1 MFRQQSSR
9 GTEAAKRMVTSI
21 LENTGFVCGSIKD
34 TLSEKD
40 VDMDW
45 INHEFNNIKSTTKN
59 MAATMAQGGLK
70 ACRMKSEKDVQSSP
84 ETVEGRMF
92 FDDNS
97 FSGECSQ
104 ARSMASE
111 RGGEEGDDLGTPSS
125 ALNMND
131 RSPKRSS
138 RFAKV
143 KADRQRSNLG
153 KDLDEG
159 TDSSGPIAGQSTRS
173 QRHTLVIGLCLSR
186 RDFELGHPETVT
198 RQTAFDFNEL
208 QDRDYKFVS
217 STDSSG
223 WLAGGGEKGS
233 KQNGCAKNHEL
244 ENGTSLGFVHSDSN
258 LGSKSYDSEGAG
270 PAKLSSQ
277 KIAAP
282 DKVHIPIIQINAES
296 SAAADE
302 IVSLLARGE
311 VFIPHISILPEALS
325 VNGSSPPDL
334 IVRFDC
340 EKNDDANPEDWPN
353 WCLEFLHNQL
363 YDCFASMGAQWT
375 RRPFQI
381 TLARKVKWK
390 TIKHMN
396 KFFAN
401 AEQVVNTWREKGPQ
415 YLEPPESATFLGAT
429 QEEIA
434 RPHGIYLL
442 RNGIPTNYFAPNF
455 LPPYSTKV
463 TRSLIR
469 NVINKSWDSKRR
481 DWLSE
486 PVPRMG
492 GPARFISTVLGCAN
506 ADAGALSP
514 VESNAVFDSTRDLE
528 SFDFVQ
534 DNHRKAK
541 AQSPGRRVKKETIEN
556 NPTESLLKLAYSPRV
571 TPGEDAVTPAI
582 PSDESFSVS
591 PKPFSTPS
599 IDETTSDSIT
609 AVPTQ
614 SSVESVEASTRQSP
628 KEEHIEQQLFSP
640 KMTPHRRSLKQ
651 KPMPERYVIKK
662 DEDKSRKGGEETLRY
677 ENHQQKNPH
686 SQVVDSKAEKFAKT
700 KSKRRE
706 MRDRRQDDSTA
717 TSPRRSDTGWQH
729 THPLPSPSCESTTM
743 SLAYSLEDSTT
754 FFRGPATHDGG
765 SVLTMGTENQSLL
778 SYVTRSTM
786 VQSRMEAEGNN
797 EDADDISLS
806 LLESKSSI
814 VPTDDELL
822 AIGWAKAL
830 DPNSGLYYYF
840 TLDRSKTVWENPL
853 STSP

>member
-1 MFRQQSSR
+1 
-9 GTEAAKRMVTSI
+9 MVTSI
-21 LENTGFVCGSIKD
+21 LENTGLVCGSIRD

-40 VDMDW
+40 VDMEW

-59 MAATMAQGGLK
+59 MAASMAQGGLK
-70 ACRMKSEKDVQSSP
+70 ACHVKNEKDVQSSP

-97 FSGECSQ
+97 FVGESSV
-104 ARSMASE
+104 ARSVPSE
-111 RGGEEGDDLGTPSS
+111 GGGEEDNDLGTASS
-125 ALNMND
+125 TLITSDN
-131 RSPKRSS
+131 SPKKSS

-143 KADRQRSNLG
+143 KAGKQRSNMG
-153 KDLDEG
+153 KDFDEG
-159 TDSSGPIAGQSTRS
+159 TVSSAPGLGQSTRN
-173 QRHTLVIGLCLSR
+173 QGNTLVIGLCLSR
-186 RDFELGHPETVT
+186 RDTELGHPDTIT

-223 WLAGGGEKGS
+223 WLAGGGEKG
-233 KQNGCAKNHEL
+233 GGHTGVAKNHEL

-258 LGSKSYDSEGAG
+258 LGSKSYDSEGIG
-270 PAKLSSQ
+270 TAKHSSQ

-282 DKVHIPIIQINAES
+282 DKVHIPIIKINAES
-296 SAAADE
+296 SAAVDE
-302 IVSLLARGE
+302 IISLLARGE
-311 VFIPHISILPEALS
+311 VFIPHVSILPEALS

-334 IVRFDC
+334 VVRFDC

-363 YDCFASMGAQWT
+363 YDCFAPMGAQWT
-375 RRPFQI
+375 KRPFQI

-390 TIKHMN
+390 TAKHMN

-401 AEQVVNTWREKGPQ
+401 AEQVINTWREKGPQ
-415 YLEPPESATFLGAT
+415 YLQPPESTTFLGAT

-434 RPHGIYLL
+434 RPHGIYLM
-442 RNGIPTNYFAPNF
+442 RNGVPTNYFAPNF
-455 LPPYSTKV
+455 QPPYSTKV

-486 PVPRMG
+486 PVPRMR
-492 GPARFISTVLGCAN
+492 GPVRFISTVLGCAH
-506 ADAGALSP
+506 ADAGTLSP
-514 VESNAVFDSTRDLE
+514 VESNAVFDLTHDLE
-528 SFDFVQ
+528 SFDFVH

-541 AQSPGRRVKKETIEN
+541 AQIPGRRVRKETIES
-556 NPTESLLKLAYSPRV
+556 NPPDSLLTLAYSPRV
-571 TPGEDAVTPAI
+571 PPKEHVITATD
-582 PSDESFSVS
+582 PSDESLATS
-591 PKPFSTPS
+591 PKPFGAPS
-599 IDETTSDSIT
+599 MDETTSDSIT

-614 SSVESVEASTRQSP
+614 SSVESLGTSTRQSP
-628 KEEHIEQQLFSP
+628 KEEHVEQQLFSP
-640 KMTPHRRSLKQ
+640 MITPQRRSPKRTPIPQ
-651 KPMPERYVIKK
+651 RQDIKREKERNR
-662 DEDKSRKGGEETLRY
+662 EDGEEANRY
-677 ENHQQKNPH
+677 GNLQKKNP
-686 SQVVDSKAEKFAKT
+686 STKVVDSKAEKFAKT

-706 MRDRRQDDSTA
+706 MRDRRQDENTPI
-717 TSPRRSDTGWQH
+717 SPRISDTGWQH
-729 THPLPSPSCESTTM
+729 SHPLSSPSCESTTM

-754 FFRGPATHDGG
+754 FFRGPATPPTTFNHNDGG

-797 EDADDISLS
+797 DDADDISLS

-814 VPTDDELL
+814 VPTDDELM